1 MGWKELAEIESKE
14 TGVQAASEEEEKA
27 EVL

>member
-1 MGWKELAEIESKE
+1 MGWKALAEIESKE
-14 TGVQAASEEEEKA
+14 TRVQAASEEEEKA